1 MFHIVSTLPQAFAMF
16 RTMDVLRCSDRI
28 LCLVFCW
35 VMSFGGTAMSQIA
48 ERPQESIDFGLQI
61 RPILAEHCF
70 HCHGPDP
77 AHREADLRLDEESEA
92 KRVLGGSAAIVPG
105 NLTQSELWNRIQSS
119 DPESVMP
126 PPSARKSLSEDQ
138 KALLSQWIESG
149 ATWGAHWSL
158 SPLTRTPLP
167 ETARDPW
174 VQSPIDAWA
183 LHGMVARGLSPA
195 PKADA
200 TTLARRLHLDL
211 LGVPPTGARVQQF
224 VQDFEKDRK
233 VALRDLVDELLQRPE
248 YGEHWARLWLDLARY
263 ADTKGYEKDLPRDMW
278 PYRDWVIEAFQRDM
292 PFDQFSLEQLAG
304 DLITDRP
311 DALVAT
317 AFHRATLS
325 NDEGGTDDEEFRV
338 AAVKDRV
345 DTTLQVWMGL
355 TAGCAKCHSHKYD
368 PISMEDYYRIYA
380 IFNQTEDA
388 DRYDDE
394 PRLSLPN
401 AEQKSALVALE
412 SDVQD
417 AKQRL
422 EKARQ
427 VGQAEIASAWTVA
440 TPVAAQSTSGRELIL
455 EADRTVRAMADRPE
469 KDTYTIAWTLPAG
482 EYHAIKLDAL
492 LAQASPDE
500 PAPRLGLN
508 AADPNFVL
516 SELTLEQMVHAEEGH
531 ADEVPIELHSPRASF
546 EQSGWP
552 ASGTLDRDDATG
564 WAVSPR
570 QREPHWIV
578 VAFKQPIRSAEP
590 VRLQLTLSQQYGNR
604 LLLHRVQLSAIGQSD
619 QPLTADELPLVQA
632 AAEAA
637 KELEARLAALK
648 GSIPRLPVLRELP
661 DSKRRITK
669 LHQRGSFLDLGE
681 EVYGA
686 LPKLFPTPLTQIT
699 SPNRLHLA
707 KWLFDDANPLT
718 ARVMVNRIWAQLYG
732 RGLVETE
739 EDFGSQGAMPMHP
752 EILDTLAYKLQHEF
766 GWSQKR
772 LLKEIVLSSTY
783 QQAFVLDEARRE
795 RDPRND
801 WLSRSSRFRLSA
813 EVIRDQAL
821 AVSGLLSDRRGG
833 PPVMPPQ
840 PEGLWRSTYSGAR
853 WVTSLGPDRYRRG
866 LYTYWKRTTPYPSME
881 TFDATT
887 REVCQIRRI
896 STNTPLQA
904 LVTLNDPVFTEA
916 SIAMARLWLRSAS
929 SDSER
934 LRWGYYNTLGRPV
947 REVEVN
953 ALTDLLQRARAH
965 YSAET
970 EAASEFL
977 AEFPS
982 SEPDAHSKVDLAAWS
997 MVTSAVLN
1005 LDELLMRP

>member
-1 MFHIVSTLPQAFAMF
+1 MFCFVDGHRCADGFRCLALCLAVACSGTALSQPAEQPQAA
-16 RTMDVLRCSDRI
+16 
-28 LCLVFCW
+28 
-35 VMSFGGTAMSQIA
+35 
-48 ERPQESIDFGLQI
+48 IDFGLQI

-77 AHREADLRLDEESEA
+77 AHREADLRLDEESVA
-92 KRVLGGSAAIVPG
+92 KGGQGGPAAIVPG
-105 NLTQSELWNRIQSS
+105 DLAHSELWKRIQSS
-119 DPESVMP
+119 DPELVMP
-126 PPSARKSLSEDQ
+126 PPSARKSLSEAQ
-138 KALLSQWIESG
+138 KALLSRWIESG
-149 ATWGAHWSL
+149 AKWGAHWSL
-158 SPLTRTPLP
+158 SPLSSPPLP
-167 ETARDPW
+167 ESANDPW

-183 LHGMVARGLSPA
+183 LHGLRAQGLSPA
-195 PKADA
+195 PNADA
-200 TTLARRLHLDL
+200 FTLARRLHLDL
-211 LGVPPTGARVQQF
+211 LGVPPTASRVQQF
-224 VQDFEKDRK
+224 AQDVERDRK
-233 VALRDLVDELLQRPE
+233 GAVRDLVDELLLRPE

-263 ADTKGYEKDLPRDMW
+263 ADTKGYEKDLPREMW
-278 PYRDWVIEAFQRDM
+278 PYRDWVVEAFQTDM

-304 DLITDRP
+304 DLIPDRP

-317 AFHRATLS
+317 AFHRTTLS

-368 PISMEDYYRIYA
+368 PISMEEYYRIYA

-401 AEQKSALVALE
+401 AEQKSALAALE
-412 SDVQD
+412 LDVN
-417 AKQRL
+417 AARQRL
-422 EKARQ
+422 EQARQ
-427 VGQAEIASAWTVA
+427 VGNAEIAAAWTVA
-440 TPVAAQSTSGRELIL
+440 TPVAAQATSGVEFIL
-455 EADRTVRAMADRPE
+455 ETDQTVRARPDRPE

-482 EYHAIKLDAL
+482 EYHTLKLDAL

-500 PAPRLGLN
+500 PTPRLGLN

-516 SELTLEQMVHAEEGH
+516 SELTVEQMVSAGVSEAES
-531 ADEVPIELHSPRASF
+531 VTLELHSPRASF
-546 EQSGWP
+546 EQNGWP
-552 ASGTLDRDDATG
+552 ASGTLDLDEATG

-570 QREPHWIV
+570 QREPHWILV
-578 VAFKQPIRSAEP
+578 SLKQPLQSTQP
-590 VRLQLTLSQQYGNR
+590 VSLRLTLSQQYGNR
-604 LLLHRVQLSAIGQSD
+604 LLLHRVKLSAIGQSD
-619 QPLTADELPLVQA
+619 QPLTAEELPLVKGA
-632 AAEAA
+632 ADAV
-637 KELEARLAALK
+637 KELEKQLATLK
-648 GSIPRLPVLRELP
+648 GSIPKLPILRELTE
-661 DSKRRITK
+661 SKRRTTK
-669 LHQRGSFLDLGE
+669 LHQRGSFLDPGE
-681 EVYGA
+681 EVTGA
-686 LPKLFPTPLTQIT
+686 LPKLFPTPLTDIP
-699 SPNRLHLA
+699 SPNRLNLA
-707 KWLFDDANPLT
+707 AWLFDESNPLT
-718 ARVMVNRIWAQLYG
+718 ARVMVNRVWAQLYG
-732 RGLVETE
+732 RGIIETE

-752 EILDTLAYKLQHEF
+752 ELLDTLAFRLQHEF

-783 QQAFVLDEARRE
+783 QQTFIMDGARRE

-853 WVTSLGPDRYRRG
+853 WLTSQGPDRYRRG

-934 LRWGYYNTLGRPV
+934 LRWGFFNTLGRPM
-947 REVEVN
+947 RDVE
-953 ALTDLLQRARAH
+953 AKPLSELLQRARAH
-965 YSAET
+965 YAAEP
-970 EAASEFL
+970 EAASELL
-977 AEFPS
+977 ADFPS
-982 SEPDAHSKVDLAAWS
+982 AEPDASTKVDLAAWS
-997 MVTSAVLN
+997 MVTSAMLN
-1005 LDELLMRP
+1005 LDEFLMRP